1 MAPFEQRG
9 VLWETYMH
17 IFKSSGLERT
27 RQYMTENQEFLD
39 EIITKKEYIGM
50 SEEQRIQLSAAIQ
63 DADSLNDLGRFS
75 SRFVLKYCLNIKG
88 FSDKTAAESFLK
100 LLDISPDLLAS
111 NELYYHI
118 HPKLID
124 PSLKAKY
131 TVSRKKAGYMDENHL
146 L

>member
-1 MAPFEQRG
+1 MPESM
-9 VLWETYMH
+9 LSDNTYETE
-17 IFKSSGLERT
+17 K
-27 RQYMTENQEFLD
+27 ENQ
-39 EIITKKEYIGM
+39 
-50 SEEQRIQLSAAIQ
+50 
-63 DADSLNDLGRFS
+63 LNNLFAKLFDFT
-75 SRFVLKYCLNIKG
+75 I
-88 FSDKTAAESFLK
+88 SFLK